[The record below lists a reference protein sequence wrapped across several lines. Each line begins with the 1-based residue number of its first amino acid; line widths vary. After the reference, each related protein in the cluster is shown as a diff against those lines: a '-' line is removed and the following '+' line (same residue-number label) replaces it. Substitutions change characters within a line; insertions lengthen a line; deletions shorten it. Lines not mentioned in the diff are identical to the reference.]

1 MRWVNFRHSRGV
13 INSENLGEIPIAP
26 AVHKPIAPAAGELYK
41 LPVNPMF
48 LTLFRRELLANLMT
62 LRFFVV
68 VVTCLILVIAS
79 TTVLLQDYKHRLAVY
94 DTAVKT
100 HREDITDA
108 MTYSQLRLYVDR
120 PPSPLSIFN
129 QGLDKRLGNTVHVHH
144 QFVPTLLDAQ
154 QHGVDNP
161 FLNLFSGMDLVFIF
175 QVVLSLM
182 ALLFAYDAIAGEREA
197 HTLRLMATNPV
208 SRGLILLAKYAS
220 AMICLIL
227 SLIIS
232 VLLALFL
239 ITTSG
244 LITVSGEDFLR
255 ILGILL
261 ASVIYLSTF
270 YLIGLLISTVSRR
283 AATALVFVMF
293 VWVMLVLVYPSLTV
307 ATLDRLIGVEEKL
320 KTALSEIEQFWDRY
334 DADERASV
342 EKNSVRAYSYPTRI
356 GHGDHLKFSGGYNKQ
371 TLLHHR
377 FWWTYSYDRIDEDKE
392 QFVTNLQ
399 SHSQLLESSRIRAA
413 EKTWLVRKRA
423 LDQTYGR
430 KTQVVQMAIRLSPA
444 AIYDLVTEALAGT
457 DLRGIERFAE
467 SSRRYR
473 RALIEHLRER
483 KAFSSRQWFSHDK
496 GKVRWDDLPQFS
508 YQRADL
514 GSDII
519 DVVPDLILLL
529 SINLAIFLAVFLIFR
544 RQAI

>member
-1 MRWVNFRHSRGV
+1 
-13 INSENLGEIPIAP
+13 
-26 AVHKPIAPAAGELYK
+26 
-41 LPVNPMF
+41 MF

-68 VVTCLILVIAS
+68 VVTCLILVTAS
-79 TTVLLQDYKHRLAVY
+79 TIVLLQDYKHRLAVY

-100 HREDITDA
+100 HREDISDA

-120 PPSPLSIFN
+120 PPNPLSIFN

-144 QFVPTLLDAQ
+144 QFVPTLLDAL

-197 HTLRLMATNPV
+197 HTLRLMAANPV
-208 SRGLILLAKYAS
+208 PRSLILLAKYAS
-220 AMICLIL
+220 AMVCLIL

-244 LITVSGEDFLR
+244 LIAFSGEDLLR

-261 ASVIYLSTF
+261 VSVIYLSTF
-270 YLIGLLISTVSRR
+270 YLIGLLISTVSHRT
-283 AATALVFVMF
+283 ATALVFVMF

-307 ATLDRLIGVEEKL
+307 ATLDRLIGVDEKL
-320 KTALSEIEQFWDRY
+320 KAAVSEIEQFWDRY

-342 EKNSVRAYSYPTRI
+342 KKNAVRAYSYPTRI
-356 GHGDHLKFSGGYNKQ
+356 GHGDHLKYSGGYNGQ

-377 FWWTYSYDRIDEDKE
+377 FWWTYSYDSIDENKE
-392 QFVTNLQ
+392 QFVANLQ
-399 SHSQLLESSRIRAA
+399 SHSQLLESSRVRAA

-444 AIYDLVTEALAGT
+444 AIYDLATEALAGT

-467 SSRRYR
+467 SSRQYR
-473 RALIEHLRER
+473 RALIEYLHEK
-483 KAFSSRQWFSHDK
+483 KAFSSRKWFSHDK
-496 GKVRWDDLPQFS
+496 GRVSWDDLPQFS
-508 YQRADL
+508 YLQADL
-514 GSDII
+514 RSDII

-529 SINLAIFLAVFLIFR
+529 AINLAISMSVFLTFR
-544 RQAI
+544 RQAL

>member
-1 MRWVNFRHSRGV
+1 
-13 INSENLGEIPIAP
+13 
-26 AVHKPIAPAAGELYK
+26 
-41 LPVNPMF
+41 MF
-48 LTLFRRELLANLMT
+48 LILFRRELLANLMT

-68 VVTCLILVIAS
+68 VVTCLVLVIVS
-79 TTVLLQDYKHRLAVY
+79 TLVLLQDYQHRLGAY
-94 DTAVKT
+94 NTAAST
-100 HREDITDA
+100 HREDITDS

-120 PPSPLSIFN
+120 PPNPLSIFN
-129 QGLDKRLGNTVHVHH
+129 RGLDKRLGNTIHVHH
-144 QFVPTLLDAQ
+144 QYVPTLLDAKH
-154 QHGVDNP
+154 HGVDNP

-197 HTLRLMATNPV
+197 HTLRLIATNPV
-208 SRGLILLAKYAS
+208 PRSLILLAKYAS
-220 AMICLIL
+220 TMACLIV

-239 ITTSG
+239 LTTSG
-244 LITVSGEDFLR
+244 LVAFSSEDFLR

-261 ASVIYLSTF
+261 TSVIYLSTF

-283 AATALVFVMF
+283 TVTALVLVMF

-307 ATLDRLIGVEEKL
+307 ATLDRLISIEEKL
-320 KTALSEIEQFWDRY
+320 KPALSEIEQFWDRY
-334 DADERASV
+334 DSDERASCK
-342 EKNSVRAYSYPTRI
+342 KNSVRSYSYPARI
-356 GHGDHLKFSGGYNKQ
+356 GHGNHAKYSGGYNNQ

-377 FWWTYSYDRIDEDKE
+377 FWWTYDYDKIDEDKE
-392 QFVTNLQ
+392 ELVPNVQ
-399 SHSQLLESSRIRAA
+399 SHCQFMESSRIRAA
-413 EKTWLVRKRA
+413 EKTWLVRKKA

-430 KTQVVQMAIRLSPA
+430 KVKAVQMAIRFSPA
-444 AIYDLVTEALAGT
+444 ATYDLATEALAGT
-457 DLRGIERFAE
+457 NLQGIERFAE
-467 SSRRYR
+467 SSRQYR
-473 RALIEHLRER
+473 RALIEHLREK

-496 GKVRWDDLPQFS
+496 GRVRWDDLPQFS

-519 DVVPDLILLL
+519 GVVPDLILLL
-529 SINLAIFLAVFLIFR
+529 SINLAIFMAVFLTFR